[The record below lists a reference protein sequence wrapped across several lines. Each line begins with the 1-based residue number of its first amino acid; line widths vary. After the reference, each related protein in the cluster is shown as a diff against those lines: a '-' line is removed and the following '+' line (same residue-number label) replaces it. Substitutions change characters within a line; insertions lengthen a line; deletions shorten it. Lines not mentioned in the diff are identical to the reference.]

1 MADIQEQFNQYH
13 DDIKLSKE
21 NEVLREKRDILKK
34 NLEDNLPED
43 APKIEKYLLQGSYAI
58 YTGINPP
65 NDDYDIDVGVVFDC
79 TSDDYKPMELKDMV
93 KDALD
98 HTSRDPIIKNPCITV
113 QYTKDGKNDYHVD
126 LPVYVKRADDDGYD
140 LAWGKSSSSEEWKH
154 SDPKGLKEDIN
165 DISDDDIKL
174 AQFRRIVKYLKAWKS
189 KKFTSFNIP
198 SIGITLGVRKEMVY
212 NIGFYDDKPNDL
224 LAMRDTIEKM
234 LSRFSWAGIDDNG
247 DNLYR
252 YEVLLPVTP
261 NNDVFD
267 KLSDKQLTQ
276 LKTKLETL
284 KDDLTKAHEEERCE
298 KACEILTKHFDGFP
312 VPKAK
317 ESARATL
324 RSMNNTGSSS

>member
-65 NDDYDIDVGVVFDC
+65 NDYYDIDVGVVFDC
-79 TSDDYKPMELKDMV
+79 TSGDYKPMELKNMV
-93 KDALD
+93 RDALD

-113 QYTKDGKNDYHVD
+113 QYKKDGKNDYHVD
-126 LPVYVKRADDDGYD
+126 LPVYVKRADDGYD
-140 LAWGKSSSSEEWKH
+140 LAWGKSSSSEEWKY
-154 SDPKGLKEDIN
+154 SDPEGLVDNIN
-165 DISDDDIKL
+165 DISSDNDERS
-174 AQFRRIVKYLKAWKS
+174 QFRRIVKYLKAWKS

-198 SIGITLGVRKEMVY
+198 SIGITLAVRKEAVF
-212 NIGFYDDKPNDL
+212 NIGLYDDKPNDL

-234 LSRFSWAGIDDNG
+234 LNRFYCAGIDDNG

-261 NNDVFD
+261 KNDVFE

-276 LKTKLETL
+276 LKTNLETL
-284 KDDLTKAHEEERCE
+284 KDDLTKADEEERCE
-298 KACEILTKHFDGFP
+298 KACEVMKKHFNGFP
-312 VPKAK
+312 VPEAKA
-317 ESARATL
+317 SARATV